1 MWYEY
6 YTEETHQTVVWQGRG
21 KRAEGRGG
29 KQWGSWFHFSWFQR
43 SIWSP
48 LERRAYIPEVKTH
61 WLREFASHQS
71 SLTAL
76 LDTCFMTQT
85 CPVIMAYWT
94 RGGYMMKTHFLPS
107 RNLGSG
113 LKLSSP
119 LNASTGLKK
128 GTSIPV
134 WGPCPCKAE
143 KPDLQ
148 RGWKV
153 SSRCSGWG
161 RGCLVC

>member
-21 KRAEGRGG
+21 KRAEGRVV

-48 LERRAYIPEVKTH
+48 LERRAYISEEKAH

-85 CPVIMAYWT
+85 CPVITAYWT

-128 GTSIPV
+128 AHQFQGGAHVPAKQKNQI
-134 WGPCPCKAE
+134 CKEGE
-143 KPDLQ
+143 KQ
-148 RGWKV
+148 
-153 SSRCSGWG
+153 
-161 RGCLVC
+161 

>member
-1 MWYEY
+1 MWYKY

-21 KRAEGRGG
+21 KRADGRGG

-48 LERRAYIPEVKTH
+48 LERRAYIPEVKAH

-76 LDTCFMTQT
+76 FDTCFMTLI

-94 RGGYMMKTHFLPS
+94 RVHDENTLS

-113 LKLSSP
+113 LKLSGP

-128 GTSIPV
+128 AHQFRGGAHVPAKQKNQI
-134 WGPCPCKAE
+134 CKEGE
-143 KPDLQ
+143 K
-148 RGWKV
+148 
-153 SSRCSGWG
+153 
-161 RGCLVC
+161 